1 MLGGRQ
7 GQVNEGHA
15 CGSLAVD
22 GNSGHCLNMRLRY
35 LPNPPGSRHKESAP
49 PCSMHKKQTQ
59 SGRFLGTSM
68 FATLLVISMFF
79 QAKGCLKIPPSA
91 ISHHFTA
98 QHSSIW
104 SKISSAHRIA
114 SKNGTD
120 GWRNPR
126 RCQISSYKAEPF
138 IRGLISP
145 LGKRDEALDSKR
157 RPARDY
163 YQPLEKLFS
172 AMTGLFIRRRIVA
185 AEQ

>member
-1 MLGGRQ
+1 
-7 GQVNEGHA
+7 
-15 CGSLAVD
+15 
-22 GNSGHCLNMRLRY
+22 
-35 LPNPPGSRHKESAP
+35 
-49 PCSMHKKQTQ
+49 MHKKQTQ

-185 AEQ
+185 AEQLNEEMLGQQFAQPGRRLVEVGMHARFSKGSAKNGS